1 MNSAMQRVTDLEH
14 LAVDS
19 WIRNLCW
26 WFSFSERRSGTP
38 ISVSPTQMDFFWL
51 CCGHAC
57 RHRHEAF
64 YLFIYLFIFCR
75 KSLCVPYPDPATLLS
90 SPSTPEK
97 NPQTNTHT
105 HTPLPFPFRHQP
117 ADLPSLWNGALLHH
131 AALLACSLFHSSF
144 FFFFSCC
151 CSPRS
156 LFSPSLAG
164 SLSKRLSCRSAVRRE
179 PRATT
184 DQEQKRGRGGT
195 LANMATTQRDFIY
208 VKSSDTSTV
217 FRNLNLRCWKKTET
231 PSANATET
239 VPIFWF
245 WNQTVYL

>member
-1 MNSAMQRVTDLEH
+1 MQRVTDPEH

-19 WIRNLCW
+19 WIRNLLVI
-26 WFSFSERRSGTP
+26 FFFFFERRSGTP

-51 CCGHAC
+51 CCGHVC

-75 KSLCVPYPDPATLLS
+75 KSLCVPYPDAATLLS
-90 SPSTPEK
+90 SPLSPQKIHTHSHSSAFPVSTPTSRSPFAVK
-97 NPQTNTHT
+97 WSPAPSRSAVGLLFI
-105 HTPLPFPFRHQP
+105 PLI
-117 ADLPSLWNGALLHH
+117 L
-131 AALLACSLFHSSF
+131 F

-156 LFSPSLAG
+156 LFSSSLAG
-164 SLSKRLSCRSAVRRE
+164 SLSERLSCRSAVRRE

-184 DQEQKRGRGGT
+184 DQEERGVGGVGGT

-217 FRNLNLRCWKKTET
+217 FRNLNLRC
-231 PSANATET
+231 
-239 VPIFWF
+239 
-245 WNQTVYL
+245 